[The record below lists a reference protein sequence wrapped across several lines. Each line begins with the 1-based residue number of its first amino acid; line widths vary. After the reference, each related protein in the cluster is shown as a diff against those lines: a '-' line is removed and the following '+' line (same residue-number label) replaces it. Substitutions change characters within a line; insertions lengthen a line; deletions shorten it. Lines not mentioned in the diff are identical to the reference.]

1 MNWCNPKSIPHHKRK
16 NTSKGFSHNLLELL
30 FISISSIHPYG
41 LLSKKSTL
49 AEKNVSLPCPS
60 SASQCPWL
68 CCLVPQAKTRNVQVV
83 VTSQAKTA
91 AWLWSIHGGQQ
102 KLFDWE
108 GSGFHAFLKQQ
119 SLHSLVH
126 YLPFWKD
133 FCAWGWLLLFLRSVA
148 NILQW
153 CRGCGAQPSRTSHNE
168 TLFPLTS
175 TVASCT
181 LTQLSL
187 NTAAKGEGNGEKTM
201 RHEQKREV
209 FSWDFKPRQAGKE
222 NK

>member
-1 MNWCNPKSIPHHKRK
+1 MFRW
-16 NTSKGFSHNLLELL
+16 LW
-30 FISISSIHPYG
+30 HP
-41 LLSKKSTL
+41 T
-49 AEKNVSLPCPS
+49 
-60 SASQCPWL
+60 Q
-68 CCLVPQAKTRNVQVV
+68 KTG
-83 VTSQAKTA
+83 
-91 AWLWSIHGGQQ
+91 AWLWSIHGSQQ
-102 KLFDWE
+102 KLFNQE

-126 YLPFWKD
+126 YLPFWKH

-148 NILQW
+148 NILQPPVVQGLG
-153 CRGCGAQPSRTSHNE
+153 GCGAKHSRTSHNE

-175 TVASCT
+175 TVASCA

-187 NTAAKGEGNGEKTM
+187 NTAAKGEGNREKTM
-201 RHEQKREV
+201 RHKQKREV